1 MRKSLVVFT
10 LLSTSLAGCMQDP
23 ASRGMAG
30 AAAGALVADA
40 LDENMLA
47 GAALGGLAG
56 LLLAFALN
64 RVLFRSRNWRAQLRM
79 ELAAQVVC
87 LQSIAENQ

>member
-1 MRKSLVVFT
+1 MRKSLIVFA

-40 LDENMLA
+40 TDSNMLT
-47 GAALGGLAG
+47 GAVIGGLAG
-56 LLLAFALN
+56 VATCGIEVGLPPCN
-64 RVLFRSRNWRAQLRM
+64 SGY
-79 ELAAQVVC
+79 
-87 LQSIAENQ
+87 

>member
-1 MRKSLVVFT
+1 MQKSIFVFAV
-10 LLSTSLAGCMQDP
+10 LSTTLAGCLQDP
-23 ASRGMAG
+23 ASRGVAG

-56 LLLAFALN
+56 VATCGI
-64 RVLFRSRNWRAQLRM
+64 
-79 ELAAQVVC
+79 ELGLPPCSQGY
-87 LQSIAENQ
+87 

>member
-1 MRKSLVVFT
+1 MRKSLIVFAI
-10 LLSTSLAGCMQDP
+10 LSTSLAGCMQDP

-47 GAALGGLAG
+47 GAALGGMAG
-56 LLLAFALN
+56 FATCGI
-64 RVLFRSRNWRAQLRM
+64 
-79 ELAAQVVC
+79 ELGLPPC
-87 LQSIAENQ
+87 NSGY

>member
-40 LDENMLA
+40 TDSNILT
-47 GAALGGLAG
+47 GAVIGGLAG
-56 LLLAFALN
+56 VATCGIEVGLPPCN
-64 RVLFRSRNWRAQLRM
+64 SGY
-79 ELAAQVVC
+79 
-87 LQSIAENQ
+87 

>member
-1 MRKSLVVFT
+1 MQKSLIVFAILT
-10 LLSTSLAGCMQDP
+10 MPLAGCLQDP

-56 LLLAFALN
+56 VATCGI
-64 RVLFRSRNWRAQLRM
+64 
-79 ELAAQVVC
+79 ELGLPPC
-87 LQSIAENQ
+87 NQGY